1 MMTNNRGF
9 TLIELMIVVAI
20 IGIIAAIAIPQYQ
33 TYVAKSQ
40 VSRASWEMATMKAA
54 VEFCIGNNELTLGQ
68 SAGQCDPQAR
78 PSSVLTTAAQVGTTP
93 PNTGAPQVTILSS
106 GETTLIATFGNT
118 AIPAI
123 TGETITWQRD
133 ASGTWSCSTTVIQ
146 RFKPRGCT

>member
-1 MMTNNRGF
+1 MNNNNQGF

-20 IGIIAAIAIPQYQ
+20 IGIIAALAIPQYQ

-54 VEFCIGNNELTLGQ
+54 IEYCIGNSEFVLGQ
-68 SAGQCDPQAR
+68 AAGECDPQAR
-78 PSSVLTTAAQVGTTP
+78 PSSVLTLSSQVGTTP
-93 PNTGAPQVTILSS
+93 PGTGAPQVTILPS
-106 GETTLIATFGNT
+106 GTTTMIATFGNT

-133 ASGTWSCSTTVIQ
+133 TSGTWTCSSTVIQ